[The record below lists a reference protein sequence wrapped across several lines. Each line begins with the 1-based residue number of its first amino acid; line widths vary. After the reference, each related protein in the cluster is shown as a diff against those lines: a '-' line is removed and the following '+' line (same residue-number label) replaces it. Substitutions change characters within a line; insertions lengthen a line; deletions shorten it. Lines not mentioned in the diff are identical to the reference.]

1 MIGEKNDDEKL
12 INELLLI
19 MYKNK
24 ADYTNTF
31 CLLMNEN
38 IKKNNMHN
46 DVNYSNWYKRWKE
59 RREANNN
66 SLKESLKL
74 MRSVN
79 PLVIPRNHKV
89 EEVLEAASM
98 DDLQPFNDF
107 LEVLKKPYENQTNTD
122 NYIAPSFEKKYQTFC
137 GT

>member
-1 MIGEKNDDEKL
+1 MWSCLDRTT
-12 INELLLI
+12 
-19 MYKNK
+19 Y
-24 ADYTNTF
+24 YSFVWTNTMSIKCSGVF
-31 CLLMNEN
+31 STPMLTVN

-107 LEVLKKPYENQTNTD
+107 LEVLKKPYDDKLKIIAYQSPP
-122 NYIAPSFEKKYQTFC
+122 APSKNAYQTFC